1 MYKLVRTLLAL
12 AMVTALLVFPGSRS
26 TYAAGESGSVTG
38 SGTAACMLPGS
49 DFNGMMVDSAR
60 QGEVIDLSIAG
71 FANPDVV
78 SIWLTFPDGRV
89 FDVISAYFLDGL
101 FDFVEDNETKFLVEG
116 EGSLGYE
123 LTEKFPVGCH
133 RITVESVFTG
143 NQVIIPFV
151 LMPGGEAASGPA
163 TLKAVPAAAKQNTSI
178 SLEARGFMD
187 GEDVALWL
195 TQPDG
200 TVVDL
205 GQAAAAGSDFDL
217 VDFFVPSLL
226 PVGKHSITAKG
237 LKSGYTA
244 ITPFELMAGL
254 DDAPTGDATLDVLFE
269 RDLQRSV
276 FLLVGTGFGGSE
288 DVSFWLTYP
297 NGKVLYLG
305 DGKTDASGLF
315 DLFIYVDEQ
324 FPTGKHYVSVR
335 GNKSGRVATG
345 FFYLDSGNGLDAA
358 KLAQS
363 KGQVQYE

>member
-1 MYKLVRTLLAL
+1 
-12 AMVTALLVFPGSRS
+12 
-26 TYAAGESGSVTG
+26 
-38 SGTAACMLPGS
+38 
-49 DFNGMMVDSAR
+49 MMVDSAR
-60 QGEVIDLSIAG
+60 QGEVIDLSIDG

-89 FDVISAYFLDGL
+89 YDVISAYSLDGL

-116 EGSLGYE
+116 GGSLGYE

-163 TLKAVPAAAKQNTSI
+163 TLKAVPAAAKQNDSI

-205 GQAAAAGSDFDL
+205 GQVASAGSDFDL

-226 PVGKHSITAKG
+226 PVGKHSISARG

-254 DDAPTGDATLDVLFE
+254 DDKPTGDATLDVLFE

-276 FLLVGTGFGGSE
+276 FLLVGTGFGESE

-305 DGKTDASGLF
+305 DGSSDASGLF

-324 FPTGKHYVSVR
+324 FPVGKHYVSAR

-363 KGQVQYE
+363 KGQTQYE